1 MRKLCLFLTV
11 LYAFGA
17 NCSAQSSLN
26 IAQNLLTG
34 DNSTFESEEMV
45 SWTCNGD
52 GASIANT
59 DGHNGNYLKLTNTGA
74 SNNWDKQMEYSLSGH
89 TPASGTRYVIK
100 FWAKRNGSSGNGEIK
115 VLLQKNDQSEDY
127 PQIAFGGNSISI
139 ADTWTHYEYDLTTNR
154 ADYEVIKINFGNCG
168 EVWID
173 DIEYGEYTDNVA
185 PTFTKDLKSSY
196 TVGQDGTLDL
206 TVEASG
212 TPAPTYQWYRN
223 TTNSNVNGTIINDET
238 SATYSVPTGT
248 KGTYY
253 YYCVAK
259 NAEGSAGSTT
269 SNVATVNVTDPIQ
282 VTGISLFAPNTMN
295 VGTNAQCTVTIT
307 PDNATNKNVTWT
319 SSNVSVI
326 DVDQNGNLTA
336 KSTGTATI
344 TVSSQDGGQQ
354 VSKEI
359 KVNASTSTN
368 GTVVD
373 GGMFYMVQDFGN
385 ATVNAKWE
393 IVYGDPNITHV
404 TEHGSGTIVADPL
417 GQRGNVLK
425 YVAGNN
431 DKTEFLVFHCTLPPG
446 ARLSEYKKL
455 VFDYK
460 MGLLEA
466 NYKDI
471 KIYWNE
477 VEWGETKYPTFKS
490 GDEITAGYPWHTAQ
504 ISLDGLPI
512 PDSDE
517 FDIYIGG
524 IPTHHFTVY
533 LSNVRLGIGDYNQN
547 DFSNTWSK
555 VESETLYV
563 TGSGPMPDFNGN
575 QPWRE
580 KNNSITKVIVSENIT
595 EIGNNAFKDLSQTVT
610 IILKSIPH
618 RFGDKCFNNSNDSQ
632 NRIFQLE
639 LHDSEKP
646 YISKTKASNFP
657 TFDTAKYYRN
667 VTNTYSTVCLPFPV
681 TEVPEGVELFD
692 FTSIKKDGD
701 QYTLEFS
708 KHPDEMG
715 MAAGQTY
722 LVKRHD
728 INGTLQ
734 NTNVT
739 KAQFNLTP
747 SVSTNTVENSDPSF
761 SISMTGVFQPSV
773 FGPNIGT
780 EQAPVYAYGFLNEK
794 FYMNGGNMS
803 VRPMRGYFYGSQL
816 YSAPAYGEQQQPSSA
831 KKMPKMFNF
840 EIVPDIETHISSPD
854 FIAEDFNIEE
864 VYSPSGMKTESL
876 NKGLNIIRTSTGRV
890 LKVMVK

>member
-1 MRKLCLFLTV
+1 MKKLCLILTV
-11 LYAFGA
+11 LYAIWA
-17 NCSAQSSLN
+17 NCSAQSLN
-26 IAQNLLTG
+26 IAQNLLE
-34 DNSTFESEEMV
+34 DNSSTFESGRG
-45 SWTCNGD
+45 SWTCND
-52 GASIANT
+52 YGACSIASES
-59 DGHNGNYLKLTNTGA
+59 GRNGNYLKLTNTGA
-74 SNNWDKQMEYSLSGH
+74 VNDYDKQMEYSLDGH
-89 TPASGTRYVIK
+89 TPAKGTRYVIK
-100 FWAKRNGSSGNGEIK
+100 FWAKRNGDSGNGKIN
-115 VLLQKNDQSEDY
+115 VLLQKNEAGTWPQQAFNNNPFTVTNEWKLYEFDITANRGDY
-127 PQIAFGGNSISI
+127 Q
-139 ADTWTHYEYDLTTNR
+139 
-154 ADYEVIKINFGNCG
+154 VIKINFGNCG

-173 DIEYGEYTDNVA
+173 DIEYGEYSANVA
-185 PTFTKDLKSSY
+185 PTFTTNLKPSY
-196 TVGQDGTLDL
+196 TVGEGGTLDL

-223 TTNSNVNGTIINDET
+223 TTNSNVNGTIINDAT
-238 SATYSVPTGT
+238 SATYSVPTET
-248 KGTYY
+248 KNTYY
-253 YYCVAK
+253 YYCVAT
-259 NAEGSAGSTT
+259 NAAGSAT

-282 VTGISLFAPNTMN
+282 VTGISLLAPNTMN

-307 PDNATNKNVTWT
+307 PDNATNKNVTWE
-319 SSNVSVI
+319 SSDVSII

-336 KSTGTATI
+336 KRTGTATI
-344 TVSSQDGGQQ
+344 TVKSVDGGQH

-385 ATVNAKWE
+385 ATMDATWE
-393 IVYGDPNITHV
+393 IIHSDPHITQ
-404 TEHGSGTIVADPL
+404 HGSGTIVADPA
-417 GQRGNVLK
+417 GQKGNVLK

-446 ARLSEYKKL
+446 ARLSDYKKL

-460 MGLLEA
+460 MAPNEG

-471 KIYWNE
+471 KIYWSG
-477 VEWGETKYPTFKS
+477 VDWGEEKNYPTFES
-490 GDEITAGYPWHTAQ
+490 GNEQGAGCPWHTAQ
-504 ISLDGLPI
+504 ISIDGQPI
-512 PDSDE
+512 PDSNK

-524 IPTHHFTVY
+524 IPTFHFQLY

-575 QPWRE
+575 QPWRD

-595 EIGNNAFKDLSQTVT
+595 EIGKNAFKDLTQNVT
-610 IILKSIPH
+610 IILHSIPD
-618 RFGDKCFNNSNDSQ
+618 RFGSECFKSNSASNDT
-632 NRIFQLE
+632 RILQLE
-639 LHDSEKP
+639 LHDAEKP
-646 YISKTKASNFP
+646 YISKKVASNFP
-657 TFDTAKYYRN
+657 TFDKTTYFRN

-681 TEVPEGVELFD
+681 AEETVTHAGAELFD
-692 FTSIKKDGD
+692 FTSIEKNGE
-701 QYTLEFS
+701 QYTLAFK
-708 KHPDEMG
+708 KHSGE

-722 LVKRHD
+722 LIKKHN
-728 INGTLQ
+728 IEGTLQ
-734 NTNVT
+734 NTDVT
-739 KAQFNLTP
+739 KEQFNLTP

-761 SISMTGVFQPSV
+761 SISMTGVFQPTVLGS
-773 FGPNIGT
+773 NIGT

-816 YSAPAYGEQQQPSSA
+816 YSAPGYGEQQQPSGA
-831 KKMPKMFNF
+831 KQMPKMFNF
-840 EIVPDIETHISSPD
+840 EIVPDIVTHISTPA